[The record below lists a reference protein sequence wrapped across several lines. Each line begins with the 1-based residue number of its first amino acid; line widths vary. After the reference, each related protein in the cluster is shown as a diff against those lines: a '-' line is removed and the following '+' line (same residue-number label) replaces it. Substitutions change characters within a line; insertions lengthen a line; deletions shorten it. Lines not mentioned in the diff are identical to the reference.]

1 MMQGVV
7 NLRREATLTV
17 VVGNSNQQ
25 LQAIETVIDTG
36 FTGFLSLP
44 SAIIATLN
52 LPWSV
57 SDIVT
62 LRDGSET
69 LFDLYTAIV
78 IWDGQYRDIYI
89 AESETE
95 PLLGMAMLYGYRL
108 QVDAV
113 EGGIVK
119 IEAMDRGDIRI
130 TGGCMLAH
138 RTLTSQLQ
146 LQHNDDDPSQIA
158 IDSIVAFGLR
168 P

>member
-1 MMQGVV
+1 MMQGIV
-7 NLRREATLTV
+7 NLQREATLTV

-25 LQAIETVIDTG
+25 LQAIEAVIDTG

-44 SAIIATLN
+44 AAIITTLN
-52 LPWSV
+52 LPWTA

-62 LRDGSET
+62 LGDGSET
-69 LFDLYTAIV
+69 LFDLYTAVV
-78 IWDGQYRDIYI
+78 IWDGQYQNIYI

-119 IEAMDRGDIRI
+119 IEA
-130 TGGCMLAH
+130 L
-138 RTLTSQLQ
+138 
-146 LQHNDDDPSQIA
+146 
-158 IDSIVAFGLR
+158 
-168 P
+168 

>member
-44 SAIIATLN
+44 SAIITTLN
-52 LPWSV
+52 LPWSA

-62 LRDGSET
+62 SGDGSET

-119 IEAMDRGDIRI
+119 IE
-130 TGGCMLAH
+130 
-138 RTLTSQLQ
+138 TLC
-146 LQHNDDDPSQIA
+146 P
-158 IDSIVAFGLR
+158 R
-168 P
+168 